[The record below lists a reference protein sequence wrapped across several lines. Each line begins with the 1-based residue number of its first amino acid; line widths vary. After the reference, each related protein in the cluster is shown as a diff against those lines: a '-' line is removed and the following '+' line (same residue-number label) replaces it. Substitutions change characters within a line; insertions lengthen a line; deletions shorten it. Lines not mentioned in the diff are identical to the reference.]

1 MSKRQV
7 TWRRRMG
14 PDLLDVGG
22 FPVTVRAFEEVA
34 RQRLVPVRYDYVAG
48 GARDEVTVDAN
59 EAGFAR
65 LALLPRMLRGND
77 KRSLETLL
85 LNSWTSMPVLLSPTA
100 FHRLMTPDGER
111 ATARAAAAAGTI
123 LITAMAATVAVE
135 DVIAASREAAGD
147 AAPDVWFQMYLQP
160 RWEVTE
166 ALVDRAT
173 RAGAAA
179 LVVTIDSPVLGVS
192 DRGGADGFHDLPAG
206 MSCEN
211 MRGLAGVRGVR
222 SIELSPEISWEHV
235 ARLRAMTDLPI
246 VLKGILHP
254 EDGLIAIDH
263 GANAIMVSNHGG
275 RQLDGAPATIDQL
288 PGIAALVD
296 GRIPVLLDGGVRRGA
311 DVVKALARGATA
323 VGVGRPVMWG
333 LAAGGQDGVRH
344 VLEIFRSELDHTLA
358 LCGASGVAHLDP
370 YLVLKVP

>member
-1 MSKRQV
+1 VSGAG
-7 TWRRRMG
+7 TAENG
-14 PDLLDVGG
+14 GTADG
-22 FPVTVRAFEEVA
+22 FPNTVRAFEDVA
-34 RQRLVPVRYDYVAG
+34 RQRLDPVRYDYVAG
-48 GARDEVTVDAN
+48 GARDEVTVGAN

-85 LNSWTSMPVLLSPTA
+85 LDSWTSMPVLLSPTA

-179 LVVTIDSPVLGVS
+179 LVVTIDSPVPGVS
-192 DRGGADGFHDLPAG
+192 DRSEGNDFHHLPAG

-211 MRGLAGVRGVR
+211 MRGLAGNRGVR
-222 SIELSPEISWEHV
+222 SIELSAAISWEHV
-235 ARLRAMTDLPI
+235 SRLRAMTDLPI

-254 EDGLIAIDH
+254 EDALIAIDH

-296 GRIPVLLDGGVRRGA
+296 GRVPVLLDGGVRRGA

-344 VLEIFRSELDHTLA
+344 VLEILRSELDHTLA
-358 LCGASGVAHLDP
+358 LCGASGAARLDP
-370 YLVLKVP
+370 YLVVKVP